1 MNITELF
8 IRRPVMNTL
17 IMLAILA
24 CGILGYRD
32 LAVSD
37 LPNVDFPTI
46 EVTAALSGASPDTMS
61 SAVAT
66 PLEKQFTTIA
76 GLDSMTSTSSLGA
89 TQITLQFDLGRNIDS
104 AALDVQTAITSAA
117 NQLPPDMPSP
127 PTFRKVN
134 PADSPILFL
143 ALTSATLP
151 LSQVDEYAETLLGNT
166 VSMVPGVAQVSVF
179 GSMKYAVRIQVNP
192 AQLASR
198 QIGIDEVTKA
208 IQDANVNMPMGTLYG
223 AAQRLQ
229 HPVQRPTHR
238 RRALQPDDR
247 GLSQWRPGA
256 PATRLPPSAIASRT
270 IARRG
275 GSMPSQAS
283 SSPCKGSLGPTPL
296 RL

>member
-1 MNITELF
+1 
-8 IRRPVMNTL
+8 MNTL

-24 CGILGYRD
+24 FGILGYRD

-46 EVTAALSGASPDTMS
+46 EVSAALSGASPDTMA

-89 TQITLQFDLGRNIDS
+89 TQITLQFDLSRNIDS
-104 AALDVQTAITSAA
+104 AALDVQSAITSAA

-151 LSQVDEYAETLLGNT
+151 LSQVDEYAETLLGQQI
-166 VSMVPGVAQVSVF
+166 SMVRRRGPGV
-179 GSMKYAVRIQVNP
+179 GVRV
-192 AQLASR
+192 
-198 QIGIDEVTKA
+198 DEVR
-208 IQDANVNMPMGTLYG
+208 G
-223 AAQRLQ
+223 ADTGESRHSLPAGGSASTRS
-229 HPVQRPTHR
+229 R
-238 RRALQPDDR
+238 RQ
-247 GLSQWRPGA
+247 
-256 PATRLPPSAIASRT
+256 SRT
-270 IARRG
+270 
-275 GSMPSQAS
+275 
-283 SSPCKGSLGPTPL
+283 PT
-296 RL
+296 